1 MRDIKYIV
9 IHCTDTLP
17 TAEIEAIQRY
27 WREHLKWESPGY
39 HYIIKKDGEVV
50 QLLDEAKISNGVLGF
65 NKNCI
70 NVCYIGGKN
79 KSGKGADT
87 RTKSQQHS
95 LFDLIVELTERY
107 PTAIIKGHGEF
118 PNQGGRTCP
127 NFNVQQWIK
136 DYTPDVDL
144 AA

>member
-17 TAEIEAIQRY
+17 SAEVEAILRY
-27 WREHLKWESPGY
+27 WKDNLKWKSPGY
-39 HYIIKKDGEVV
+39 HYIIKQDGEVQ
-50 QLLDEAKISNGVLGF
+50 QLLDESKNSNGVLGF
-65 NKNCI
+65 NKNCV
-70 NVCYIGGKN
+70 NVCYIGGKT
-79 KSGKGADT
+79 KDGKHGDT
-87 RTKSQQHS
+87 RTKAQQHS
-95 LFDLIVELTERY
+95 MFDIIVELTERY
-107 PTAIIKGHGEF
+107 PKAEIKGHGEF

-127 NFNVQQWIK
+127 NFDVRKWLK